1 MKIYL
6 PNYTSNNCIVVRDK
20 DTIRVYETTPQQN
33 NNYYNYTDY
42 YINSHYLTN
51 TGSQQFNQYST
62 IPTCRNQNEFTK
74 EVFYRNDFADI
85 LLIFG
90 IMCIFIFLIPTK
102 IIMRLFKR
110 VRL

>member
-6 PNYTSNNCIVVRDK
+6 PNYTNNNCIVVRDK
-20 DTIRVYETTPQQN
+20 DTIRVYDNQPQQN
-33 NNYYNYTDY
+33 NQYYNYTDY

-62 IPTCRNQNEFTK
+62 LPVCRNHNEFTK
-74 EVFYRNDFADI
+74 EVFYRNDFDSI
-85 LLIFG
+85 LIIFL

-102 IIMRLFKR
+102 IFMRLFRR
-110 VRL
+110 VRI

>member
-6 PNYTSNNCIVVRDK
+6 PTYTNNNCIVVRDK
-20 DTIRVYETTPQQN
+20 DTIRVYERTPNQN
-33 NNYYNYTDY
+33 DNVNYIDY

-51 TGSQQFNQYST
+51 TGTQNFNQYST
-62 IPTCRNQNEFTK
+62 LPSCRNHNEFTK
-74 EVFYRNDFADI
+74 EEFYRNDFSNI
-85 LLIFG
+85 LIIFAV
-90 IMCIFIFLIPTK
+90 MSIFIFLIPTK